1 MVVYWHIG
9 EDWFERRNLLTPA
22 FHATVLNDFFDIM
35 VRNCQTL
42 MKRLENEADSQE
54 FDIFPYI
61 NDCTVDIIAG
71 KHFIGITIF
80 STVINNMKPL

>member
-1 MVVYWHIG
+1 
-9 EDWFERRNLLTPA
+9 
-22 FHATVLNDFFDIM
+22 
-35 VRNCQTL
+35 